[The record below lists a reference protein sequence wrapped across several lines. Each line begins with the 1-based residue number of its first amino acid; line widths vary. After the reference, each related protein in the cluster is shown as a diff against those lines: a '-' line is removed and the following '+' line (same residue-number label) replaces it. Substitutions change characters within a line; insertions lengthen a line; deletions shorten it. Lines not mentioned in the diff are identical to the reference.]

1 MPFRVMNIANFVD
14 GLSCLFDIVRV
25 VNSTRKK
32 VVYQNG
38 DGSTIIHGQDCYEF
52 WERGKVCD
60 NCISSQAV
68 REKRT
73 FTKVEYKGDGV
84 YMVMA
89 APIKFGDELYVL
101 ELLKDI
107 TETGIVTGLSGL
119 SSKETNDII
128 IKLNEKAIRDDLTG
142 VYNRRYIN
150 QRLPIDIDYAMKHK
164 EKLAVAMVDIDFFK
178 GINDSYGHTA
188 GDLVL
193 KELSSTIISIIR
205 SNYDWVARFGG
216 DEFFIVLKDF
226 DEELA
231 MEVMGKIKNAVEN
244 MVIRFDNHRL
254 NITISIGFCVVDPGT
269 KNFDEI
275 IYEID
280 TNLKKAKKG
289 SKNRIVAS

>member
-1 MPFRVMNIANFVD
+1 MNIANFVD